1 MVVISVIIKAHFRL
15 PSVPQKTSPAKAPYY
30 CQARAGEFPRNN
42 SNCYFNRM
50 SRCHAFFSI
59 FRGELQNVTKEP
71 GKLLQ
76 IPSWISTTRKVQ
88 YWQVHF
94 LNVNI
99 LQLKICM

>member
-1 MVVISVIIKAHFRL
+1 MVVISVMIKAHFRL
-15 PSVPQKTSPAKAPYY
+15 PSVPQKRRLLKPPII
-30 CQARAGEFPRNN
+30 ARHVLGSSHAIIAIVILTGCHIVTL
-42 SNCYFNRM
+42 S
-50 SRCHAFFSI
+50 SR

-99 LQLKICM
+99 LPLKICM